1 MPNTPAPKRKGKP
14 AKPAAPAAVVK
25 ADEPIDAAKRG
36 RPTKYTPEI
45 AKQVFDLMAQGY
57 SLDGAAGM
65 IGLSHDSMYRWQH
78 EHPGFS
84 DAVKNGRVAG
94 TTWWERRVRDIADG
108 APGNITAALFGL
120 KNRSRAAQ
128 GWHDITKTEVTGAD
142 GAPIQTEV
150 KTTID
155 ATALGPEARAALR
168 AALKAAK
175 DNE

>member
-1 MPNTPAPKRKGKP
+1 MPNAPAPKRRGRP
-14 AKPAAPAAVVK
+14 AKPAAPVAVVK

-155 ATALGPEARAALR
+155 ATALAPEARAALR